1 MEHQFVVFTLAGE
14 SFGVAI
20 ALVERIIEMRPI
32 ARVPFAPD
40 FIQGVISLY
49 GRVLPVMD
57 LRKRFGFLEQAST
70 RDTRVV
76 VVAVAGVK
84 IGMIVDQVTEVLTVS
99 AADIEPLP
107 PIVATVNSNF
117 VIGIAKVMEAAS
129 TVEETA
135 QVEEKRLIILLNLRK
150 VLSTDEKAALQGWQH
165 TLMDADIPE
174 LSEIETAGM
183 SLERL
188 MA

>member
-1 MEHQFVVFTLAGE
+1 
-14 SFGVAI
+14 
-20 ALVERIIEMRPI
+20 
-32 ARVPFAPD
+32 
-40 FIQGVISLY
+40 
-49 GRVLPVMD
+49 
-57 LRKRFGFLEQAST
+57 
-70 RDTRVV
+70 
-76 VVAVAGVK
+76 
-84 IGMIVDQVTEVLTVS
+84 
-99 AADIEPLP
+99 
-107 PIVATVNSNF
+107 
-117 VIGIAKVMEAAS
+117 
-129 TVEETA
+129 VEETA